1 MENKIDLS
9 IVIPSYLEEENLRIL
24 LPRINKSLSDIGI
37 SNEILI
43 IDTINPL
50 DNTQLVCVDFNNVK
64 YINRENG
71 NKYGDA
77 VRTGIK
83 YAIGNRILFMDAD
96 GSHSPEFIANLYE
109 FREGNDVVIASRF
122 VEGGGSDNKKI
133 LILMSWTV
141 NFIYSVLFNLKCK
154 DVSNSFKLY
163 NGELIKSIIINCDN
177 FDVVEEILIK
187 LKRNKKDLKLKEIPY
202 MFKERMFGNTK
213 RNLLAFVFSYI
224 FTLIR
229 LKFSK

>member
-1 MENKIDLS
+1 MENNIELS

-24 LPRINKSLSDIGI
+24 LPRINKAISDIGI
-37 SNEILI
+37 SSEILI
-43 IDTINPL
+43 VDTITPM
-50 DNTQLVCVDFNNVK
+50 DNTQLVCQEFTNVK
-64 YINRENG
+64 YINREKG

-77 VRTGIK
+77 VRTGIY
-83 YAIGNRILFMDAD
+83 YAVGNRILFMDAD
-96 GSHSPEFIANLYE
+96 GSHSPEFISNLYDLKD
-109 FREGNDVVIASRF
+109 GNDVVIASRF
-122 VEGGGSDNKKI
+122 IDGGGSDNKKI

-141 NFIYSVLFNLKCK
+141 NFIYSILFNLKCK

-163 NGELIKSIIINCDN
+163 KGNLLRQITINCDN

-187 LKRNKKDLKLKEIPY
+187 LKRNKKDLKIKEIPY

-213 RNLLAFVFSYI
+213 RNLVAFVFSYI